1 MLCPYCGS
9 HNVVWDYSKGT
20 IVCAECGSVLDSIY
34 EYDAT
39 NFTHSSLSEL
49 LPSYSAILSRKKKTD
64 ISKEITYFKEKNF
77 HVEYEEVIDTGE
89 SIKIEKKSRINLSLH
104 LYNVEDFLPNELVY
118 IAFDKISRL
127 GILGTQLEKAV
138 LAYYLVFGY
147 EDTLRKLGGDK
158 KARDFINK
166 ILRKMSKDTIM
177 SIKVYLDNMLEN
189 MVMPRAF

>member
-39 NFTHSSLSEL
+39 NFSHSSLSEL
-49 LPSYSAILSRKKKTD
+49 LPSYSAILSRKKK
-64 ISKEITYFKEKNF
+64 INMSKESVYLKEKNF
-77 HVEYEEVIDTGE
+77 HIEYEEVIDTGKLTE
-89 SIKIEKKSRINLSLH
+89 SEKKNRTNMSIQE
-104 LYNVEDFLPNELVY
+104 YNIEDFLPNELVY

-166 ILRKMSKDTIM
+166 ILRKMGKSTIM